1 MDLCYIYTQNAIINL
16 LSSARDFRPSQSIS
30 TSFCLFIKIMDNQ
43 IKLLKAL
50 PKVDECIGML
60 KTDSAIDIPSMI
72 IKSVVQ
78 NSIELER
85 EKILRQDPGCKALT
99 PDEWIKIFKKNIA
112 LKLSPHFKRVINGT
126 GVVIH
131 TNLGRSILSKKTT
144 DSLVQA
150 GGYYSNLE
158 FNLESGKRGSRYS
171 LVEDIICELT
181 GAEAALVVNNNAAA
195 VFIALDTLAKNRQVI
210 VSRGQLVEI
219 GGSFRIPDIMAKS
232 GAILKEVGATNRTH
246 LYDYERAISEDTALL
261 LRVHTSNFR
270 IIGFTSEVSP
280 EEMVHLARK
289 NKLTTMED
297 LGSGSLVDLSQFGF
311 PKEPTVQQIVQA
323 GVDVVTFSGDK
334 LLGGPQAGI
343 IVGKRDVI
351 DKIKQNPLN
360 RALRIDKFTLS
371 SLESVL
377 REYFD
382 LDQALKNIP
391 TLSMLTISSDELKKR
406 AQSIQRQLKKR
417 IEDQCKT
424 RIVPTISRV
433 GGGALPELGLDS
445 WAIDIEPLKMK
456 LTIFESRLR
465 HLPIPLIGRI
475 ENDRFLLDVRTVQDR
490 EIKDL
495 VSLLTD
501 FFGSCDKGEGEGI
514 GNA

>member
-1 MDLCYIYTQNAIINL
+1 M
-16 LSSARDFRPSQSIS
+16 
-30 TSFCLFIKIMDNQ
+30 
-43 IKLLKAL
+43 
-50 PKVDECIGML
+50 
-60 KTDSAIDIPSMI
+60 
-72 IKSVVQ
+72 
-78 NSIELER
+78 
-85 EKILRQDPGCKALT
+85 
-99 PDEWIKIFKKNIA
+99 
-112 LKLSPHFKRVINGT
+112 
-126 GVVIH
+126 
-131 TNLGRSILSKKTT
+131 
-144 DSLVQA
+144 
-150 GGYYSNLE
+150 
-158 FNLESGKRGSRYS
+158 
-171 LVEDIICELT
+171 
-181 GAEAALVVNNNAAA
+181 
-195 VFIALDTLAKNRQVI
+195 QVI

-261 LRVHTSNFR
+261 LRVHTSNYR

-280 EEMVHLARK
+280 EEMVKLARE
-289 NKLTTMED
+289 NNLTTMED

-351 DKIKQNPLN
+351 DKIKRNPLN

-391 TLSMLTISSDELKKR
+391 TLSMLTITSDELKNR
-406 AQSIQRQLKKR
+406 AQSIQRPLKKR
-417 IEDQCKT
+417 IEAQCKT

-445 WAIDIEPLKMK
+445 WAIDLEPLKMK
-456 LTIFESRLR
+456 LSIFESRLR
-465 HLPIPLIGRI
+465 NLPIPLIGRI

-501 FFGSCDKGEGEGI
+501 FFGSCDKGEGEGS

>member
-1 MDLCYIYTQNAIINL
+1 
-16 LSSARDFRPSQSIS
+16 
-30 TSFCLFIKIMDNQ
+30 
-43 IKLLKAL
+43 
-50 PKVDECIGML
+50 
-60 KTDSAIDIPSMI
+60 
-72 IKSVVQ
+72 
-78 NSIELER
+78 
-85 EKILRQDPGCKALT
+85 
-99 PDEWIKIFKKNIA
+99 
-112 LKLSPHFKRVINGT
+112 
-126 GVVIH
+126 
-131 TNLGRSILSKKTT
+131 
-144 DSLVQA
+144 
-150 GGYYSNLE
+150 
-158 FNLESGKRGSRYS
+158 
-171 LVEDIICELT
+171 
-181 GAEAALVVNNNAAA
+181 
-195 VFIALDTLAKNRQVI
+195 
-210 VSRGQLVEI
+210 
-219 GGSFRIPDIMAKS
+219 
-232 GAILKEVGATNRTH
+232 
-246 LYDYERAISEDTALL
+246 
-261 LRVHTSNFR
+261 
-270 IIGFTSEVSP
+270 
-280 EEMVHLARK
+280 
-289 NKLTTMED
+289 MED